1 MNENELAYLEQM
13 EQLEKEYQQYLK
25 ENKDMNDKYPEVYQQ
40 AVTFNDWLHSD
51 MSNVDTFNFDDLP
64 F

>member
-1 MNENELAYLEQM
+1 M

-25 ENKDMNDKYPEVYQQ
+25 ENKDMNLEQPEVYQQ
-40 AVTFNDWLHSD
+40 PVTFNEWIHTTKSD
-51 MSNVDTFNFDDLP
+51 KYLDYNKYDDLP